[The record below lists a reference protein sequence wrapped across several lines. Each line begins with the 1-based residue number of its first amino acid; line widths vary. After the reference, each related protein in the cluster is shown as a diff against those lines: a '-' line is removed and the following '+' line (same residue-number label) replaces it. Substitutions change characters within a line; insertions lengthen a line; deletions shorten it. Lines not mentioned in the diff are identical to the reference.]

1 MRQVINDK
9 NWSKVAQEPV
19 LLLLKDLFG
28 RVEK

>member
-9 NWSKVAQEPV
+9 NWSKVAQELV